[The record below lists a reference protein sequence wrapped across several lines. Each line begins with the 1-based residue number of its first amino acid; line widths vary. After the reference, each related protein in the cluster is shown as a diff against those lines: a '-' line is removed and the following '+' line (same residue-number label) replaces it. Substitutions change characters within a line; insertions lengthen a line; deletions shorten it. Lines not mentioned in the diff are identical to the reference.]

1 MIKVS
6 ATIDLNGWR
15 KILTPC
21 PAVLEPIITYVFF
34 VNNLGETRTKI
45 TEVLDKYGMPYVSF
59 PDDDNIVTCR
69 MRFILDYEDNTVTF
83 VLDPDHIRIDFSQ
96 NPSHV
101 LDSMSKR
108 AMEIIEFAIV
118 LLKEMGLVSNGNET
132 KVRKSMLKSWSE
144 WIEVPK
150 AILPTLLGKLMSG
163 K

>member
-1 MIKVS
+1 VS

-45 TEVLDKYGMPYVSF
+45 TEVLDKYGMPYVPF

-69 MRFILDYEDNTVTF
+69 MRFILGREDNTVTF
-83 VLDPDHIRIDFSQ
+83 ALDPDHIRIDFSQ
-96 NPSHV
+96 NT
-101 LDSMSKR
+101 LDHANKR
-108 AMEIIEFAIV
+108 AMEIIEFAIK
-118 LLKEMGLVSNGNET
+118 LLREMDFVNDENET
-132 KVRKSMLKSWSE
+132 KVRESMIRSWGR

-150 AILPTLLGKLMSG
+150 AILPILLGKLMSSSD
-163 K
+163 